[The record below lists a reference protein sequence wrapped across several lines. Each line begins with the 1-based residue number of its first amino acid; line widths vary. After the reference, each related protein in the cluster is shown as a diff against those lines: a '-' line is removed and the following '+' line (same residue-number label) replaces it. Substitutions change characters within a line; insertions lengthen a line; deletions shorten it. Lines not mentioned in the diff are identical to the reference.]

1 MAGTFDGTLTSGQI
15 IDLGKVGVKSGSYS
29 VEISSSKTT
38 LQPFR
43 ANVKPAQPKA
53 SQPLEEEVVVIDLDS
68 VGQSIS
74 EGNSNELSNLD
85 SNAVTLGKVG
95 SMPGQSMES
104 PEFINKIENETNTDN
119 LIETEFQP
127 LGEVSQSEI
136 FNKEAPFNE
145 NDSILQTTVESL
157 TSPEQQDIPQP
168 RAQANPSESTEIAN
182 QTSTPAQ
189 PNYQGEVSPSVPG
202 QSINDVAGTTMST
215 AEATG
220 ESTSEEAALGNQPT
234 AVNQTSLTTPTQ
246 DNKPNQSV
254 SERSEESPRI
264 IQGFQSL
271 AQNVS
276 RGIQNLA
283 QNLGLAPD
291 AADQNQPQPG
301 QVGRSETKDELK
313 GPIYQK
319 LLTSVSTGVFYN
331 DDGTTFYAQPGTKA
345 YEEAVENIKARVN
358 SSEEPI
364 YDDNG
369 NVIGPTVAVNKIA
382 EIANRVLTQSASQ
395 IADQVASQNTA
406 INTLQNTTQST
417 AQSVAES
424 AAQDAAQKAVQGAL
438 QNSNVDSVQDVVQN
452 VLESTAQS
460 AVANATQEVI
470 QNAADI
476 ADKITE
482 QIAGQNVIQQV
493 SQDVSRVVTQS
504 ALQTAEQIAEGSMQ
518 EVSQMV
524 TGETIQGV
532 IKESVTTAAQV
543 ASESIQET
551 TQGLVDTVQDAAR
564 VVIRDTIQD
573 AQNLESSVVNPEN
586 PVEADDLKQLTYQEL
601 AQASGL
607 GQASDAIQALD
618 ETLEQTEAT
627 LSAIEQ
633 NQSGRIS
640 IQRAGQIPGDNLG
653 SNTQPA
659 PGYYNEDGVFVE
671 QPGPQFVNQQGPDGV
686 EQVQLPGFEGSTPDA
701 QRNYLES
708 SVSPITGQPI
718 NNMGDRPSTE
728 APATSGTGLLTS
740 QVSQA
745 ETSQAI
751 EAAASQAATQ
761 AETQAATQAA
771 TQAVQV
777 ATQAVQAETSQ
788 AISEAMQT
796 SGQFTTRINSP
807 EMVSL
812 PEAQTTQGAQIGTRQ
827 ALDADGNAQGT
838 NTTDAVSSPESVSQ
852 QSKVYSVAEQNGSPQ
867 IDSNGNVLPSSA
879 NGNLNQPTYEALP
892 ENQTPSSETQEQVQE
907 RRRDRI
913 NLTSGAAGNA
923 ILSSA
928 GVQEVSIQAQSG
940 QAEQSDFGSIP
951 GQSAQTGSIFDA
963 TIQQG
968 QGNTRA
974 QDLTSLQQVP
984 LPQASQV
991 GEAGTDSP
999 ESSMPRLFAINRR
1012 TQRPDN
1018 TTEDNVQQPGRINLN
1033 NTLQPRDIEKIS
1045 EQIINEGLIPQTQ
1058 EAPGLTQLDYQGL
1071 DQQQPRPLNPVIT
1084 GINASGSSE
1093 TEEEDENSAKLKSVK
1108 YITVGGDTLMKT
1120 EVPKDQPTDSATTQQ
1135 IKEALSS
1142 ESIIYQEL
1150 LKERERFR
1158 ANLEAERG
1166 NNRANLRRAEQ
1177 QIQQELVK
1185 VITEQPLEVEN
1196 ESTSPIN
1203 QIIQSIIKEDREIAL
1218 ERETESI
1225 QNTIQNVQERQQE
1238 ANKVAQ
1244 KETLEAIKTSQEKG
1258 PEKVFIDATKIIQ
1271 MIQEKQKE
1279 NESAKEID
1287 EFLLRQRIE
1296 RELKYEFNQ
1305 MQIDHEKKLRMVY
1318 RKMIE
1323 QMYLDMLNS

>member
-1 MAGTFDGTLTSGQI
+1 M
-15 IDLGKVGVKSGSYS
+15 
-29 VEISSSKTT
+29 
-38 LQPFR
+38 
-43 ANVKPAQPKA
+43 
-53 SQPLEEEVVVIDLDS
+53 DS

-74 EGNSNELSNLD
+74 EGNSNDLSNLE

-95 SMPGQSMES
+95 SIPGQSMES
-104 PEFINKIENETNTDN
+104 PEFINKIENETNADN
-119 LIETEFQP
+119 LTETEFQP

-182 QTSTPAQ
+182 QTSTLAQ
-189 PNYQGEVSPSVPG
+189 QNNQVAVSPSLPG
-202 QSINDVAGTTMST
+202 QSINDVTGTTMSS

-220 ESTSEEAALGNQPT
+220 ENTSEEGVLGNQAT
-234 AVNQTSLTTPTQ
+234 TVNQTSLTTPTQ

-291 AADQNQPQPG
+291 ATDQNQPQPG
-301 QVGRSETKDELK
+301 QVDLSETKDELK
-313 GPIYQK
+313 GPVYQK

-345 YEEAVENIKARVN
+345 YEEAVENIKVRVN

-369 NVIGPTVAVNKIA
+369 NAIGPTVAVNKIA

-417 AQSVAES
+417 AQGVAES
-424 AAQDAAQKAVQGAL
+424 AAQDAAQRAVQGAL

-452 VLESTAQS
+452 VLESTAQN
-460 AVANATQEVI
+460 AVANAAQEVI

-493 SQDVSRVVTQS
+493 SQDVSRAVTQS

-532 IKESVTTAAQV
+532 IKESVTTAAQI

-551 TQGLVDTVQDAAR
+551 TQGLVDTVQDAAK

-573 AQNLESSVVNPEN
+573 AQNLESSVVNSES
-586 PVEADDLKQLTYQEL
+586 PVETDDLKQLTYQEL

-627 LSAIEQ
+627 LNAIEQ

-671 QPGPQFVNQQGPDGV
+671 QTGSQFVNQQGPDGV

-718 NNMGDRPSTE
+718 NNMVSPGATAST
-728 APATSGTGLLTS
+728 ASSATPATS
-740 QVSQA
+740 QVAQA
-745 ETSQAI
+745 EASQAI
-751 EAAASQAATQ
+751 EAAASQATTQ
-761 AETQAATQAA
+761 AVQAA
-771 TQAVQV
+771 TQAVQ
-777 ATQAVQAETSQ
+777 AEASQ
-788 AISEAMQT
+788 AISEAIQT

-812 PEAQTTQGAQIGTRQ
+812 PEAQAAQDAQIGTRQ
-827 ALDADGNAQGT
+827 SLDADGNVQGA
-838 NTTDAVSSPESVSQ
+838 NTTDAVSSPDPASQ
-852 QSKVYSVAEQNGSPQ
+852 QAKVYSVAEQINVSPQ
-867 IDSNGNVLPSSA
+867 IDSNGKVLPSSV
-879 NGNLNQPTYEALP
+879 NGNLNQTTYEALP
-892 ENQTPSSETQEQVQE
+892 ENQTPSSATQEQAQE

-923 ILSSA
+923 ILSST
-928 GVQEVSIQAQSG
+928 GVQEVSIQTQSG
-940 QAEQSDFGSIP
+940 QVEQSDFGSIP
-951 GQSAQTGSIFDA
+951 GQPAQTGSIFDA

-1012 TQRPDN
+1012 TQRPDG

-1071 DQQQPRPLNPVIT
+1071 DQQQSRSLNPVIT

-1093 TEEEDENSAKLKSVK
+1093 TKEEDENSAKLKSVK

-1244 KETLEAIKTSQEKG
+1244 KETFEAIKTSQEKG